1 MEYCMSAQMAST
13 ILGKK
18 KHSNPQ
24 KVLCDFVN
32 ESFGLLYPCTKV
44 NIV

>member
-1 MEYCMSAQMAST
+1 MSALMAQT

-18 KHSNPQ
+18 KHGDPQ
-24 KVLCDFVN
+24 KVLCEYVN
-32 ESFGLLYPCTKV
+32 ENMGLLYPCTKV

>member
-1 MEYCMSAQMAST
+1 MSAQMAST

>member
-1 MEYCMSAQMAST
+1 MSAEMASI

-18 KHSNPQ
+18 KHGDPQ

-32 ESFGLLYPCTKV
+32 ESFGLLHPCTKV